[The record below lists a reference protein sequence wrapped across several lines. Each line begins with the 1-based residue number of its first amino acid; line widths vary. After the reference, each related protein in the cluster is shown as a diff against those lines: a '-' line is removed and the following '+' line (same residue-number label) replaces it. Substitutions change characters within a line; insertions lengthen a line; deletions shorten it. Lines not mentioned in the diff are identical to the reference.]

1 MGMGEDSYRKQRINT
16 KFYVKLTKHK
26 WHKTSNG
33 TIMVWRDYK
42 EEVFWLA
49 QRLEK
54 SNKDAHEEV

>member
-42 EEVFWLA
+42 EEVFLTGTEAW
-49 QRLEK
+49 EK
-54 SNKDAHEEV
+54 

>member
-1 MGMGEDSYRKQRINT
+1 MGMGNDSYRKQRINT

-42 EEVFWLA
+42 EEVILA
-49 QRLEK
+49 GTEAWE
-54 SNKDAHEEV
+54 SNEDAHEEV